1 MESSLTFLVVVLSIF
16 LALFLLLAIIF
27 LVKAI
32 QLVNTAR
39 GIAERISAIT
49 DKVDSLVDV
58 AQKASGSVAIGRLIT
73 KIVEHVHAK
82 KESKKDKED

>member
-39 GIAERISAIT
+39 GIAERVSAIT

-58 AQKASGSVAIGRLIT
+58 AQKASSSVAIGRLIT
-73 KIVEHVHAK
+73 KIVEHVHTK